1 MSDDADDP
9 HAAWREWH
17 ERRAAAVSAPYGP
30 LALTGTLPRT
40 SSGGTP
46 GLADYPEGR
55 IPAVPGYWRRTETGA
70 VLTATAGDSCRL
82 DGEPF
87 TGDVVLGADEA
98 PPARSRLSAGE
109 RRIVV
114 IRREGEWGVR
124 VYDPASEAR
133 QAAAGLEATP
143 YDPAVVRPGRF
154 RPYAEDRSVRVEN
167 ADGRARGLG
176 LGEELVFSF
185 GGAEH
190 TLQVAVDADDGSLWA
205 VFGDAAGGRS
215 SYRFRFLKPGIPD
228 ARGAIAVDFN
238 RSPLPPCA
246 FADHFICPFPPPG
259 NALPFE
265 VAAGERRLKAA
276 LAAGI

>member
-30 LALTGTLPRT
+30 LALTGTLW
-40 SSGGTP
+40 
-46 GLADYPEGR
+46 LADYPEGR
-55 IPAVPGYWRRTETGA
+55 IPAVPGHWRRTETGVA
-70 VLTATAGDSCRL
+70 LTATAGDSVRL

-109 RRIVV
+109 LRIVV

-124 VYDPASEAR
+124 VCDPASEAR
-133 QAAAGLEATP
+133 RTCTGIEVTP
-143 YDPAVVRPGRF
+143 YDPAFVRPGRF
-154 RPYAEDRSVRVEN
+154 RPYAEDRSVEVGN

-176 LGEELVFSF
+176 LGGEPVFFF
-185 GGAEH
+185 GGAGH

-205 VFGDAAGGRS
+205 VFGDATGGRS
-215 SYRFRFLKPGIPD
+215 SHRFRFPKPGIPD

-259 NALPFE
+259 NTLPFE
-265 VAAGERRLKAA
+265 VTAGERRLKAA
-276 LAAGI
+276 LATGI